1 MRINVTFILC
11 VLLLGAKSIFAQ
23 TDTTAKPLVWDIQPS
38 FNGTIMYLD
47 VPYIGHADT
56 IEYLTLNV
64 SKNTGAS
71 RPAFISVMM
80 QSPINQQKGMFL
92 TYSKPGVVG
101 THIEPQQELTTKME
115 FQDCNS
121 DFCTIRIVDGY
132 AKRGDKKQTVDIFA
146 EFLKYDYVM
155 FLFFFPDGS
164 HKSVAV
170 PLKSFQEQWKTLK

>member
-1 MRINVTFILC
+1 MKIGFSILFT
-11 VLLLGAKSIFAQ
+11 LLFAKVCFAQ
-23 TDTTAKPLVWDIQPS
+23 TDTTTKPLVWDIQPS

-80 QSPINQQKGMFL
+80 QSPIDQQKGMFL
-92 TYSKPGVVG
+92 TYSKPAANA
-101 THIEPQQELTTKME
+101 THLEPQQELTTKME

-121 DFCTIRIVDGY
+121 DFCTVRIIDGF
-132 AKRGDKKQTVDIFA
+132 AKRGEKKQTADIFS

-170 PLKSFQEQWKTLK
+170 PLKSFQQQWKTLK